1 MERLLQPSMVLLDAF
16 KKQFVLVI
24 GLAALTAASLHAD
37 AKFGGSTGYQVLNGG
52 TQILMRAD
60 HIQNPSSENAT
71 GTLLVKVWAFDAP
84 YSGSGAINGT
94 LLGSYKLAGL
104 GPGQHYDAFNQTVA
118 MTAPPASRSYII
130 CLTLSEYRKDAYYTV
145 DHRNMPQPAS
155 LGPVKMFKLDGP
167 WTWQTSYE
175 GGTIDI
181 SVAKISHHRATKTG
195 SLHLEVWATPQ
206 PFQGGALN
214 GFRIGTVS
222 KKALEAGMVYNNVQ
236 NTEKFIPPPN
246 GTYFVNLVLS
256 EYDGSKYVIRDYL
269 GASKASVFA
278 GRK

>member
-1 MERLLQPSMVLLDAF
+1 MFLADTFR
-16 KKQFVLVI
+16 KQFILVI
-24 GLAALTAASLHAD
+24 SLVALGASSLHAD

-60 HIQNPSSENAT
+60 HIENSSAENAT

-84 YSGSGAINGT
+84 YSGSGAMNGT

-104 GPGQHYDAFNQTVA
+104 GPGQHYDAFNRTVA
-118 MTAPPASRSYII
+118 MTAPKVKRNYVI
-130 CLTLSEYRKDAYYTV
+130 CLTLSEYKKDAYYTV
-145 DHRNMPQPAS
+145 DHRNMPQAAL
-155 LGPVKMFKLDGP
+155 LGPVKWVSLQAP

-175 GGTIDI
+175 GGTIDL
-181 SVAKISHHRATKTG
+181 SVTKISHVRATKTG

-206 PFQGGALN
+206 PFQGGVVN
-214 GFRIGTVS
+214 GFRIGTVT
-222 KKALEAGMVYNNVQ
+222 KQPLEAGMVYNNVQ

-246 GTYFVNLVLS
+246 GTFYVSLLLS
-256 EYDGSKYVIRDYL
+256 EYDGSQYVLRDFIA
-269 GASKASVFA
+269 GAKPAVFA